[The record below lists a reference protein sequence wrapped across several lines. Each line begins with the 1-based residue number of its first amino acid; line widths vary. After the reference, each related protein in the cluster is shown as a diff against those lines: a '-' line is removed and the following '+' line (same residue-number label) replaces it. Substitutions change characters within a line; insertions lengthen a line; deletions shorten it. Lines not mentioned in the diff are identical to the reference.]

1 MQPYKSYNKMIILTK
16 MFTRLNI
23 GIGYA
28 HFNVFLYKSQPQS
41 HIETHLF
48 IQQWFIQLITS

>member
-28 HFNVFLYKSQPQS
+28 HFNESQPQS